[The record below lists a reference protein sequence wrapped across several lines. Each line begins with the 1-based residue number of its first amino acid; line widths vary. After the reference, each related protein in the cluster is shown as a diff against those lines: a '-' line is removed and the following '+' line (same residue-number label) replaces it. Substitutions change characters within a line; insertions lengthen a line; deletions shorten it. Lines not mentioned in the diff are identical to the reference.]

1 MKGSS
6 PGVLLRDAYPPV
18 LDAPD
23 ALWCSRAGS
32 IALVR
37 LGAAAVAA
45 FGDWLVL
52 GVIGTDPCELF
63 DVMDTAPREL
73 TVALVGARLVVM
85 ASFIALIVPLTSC
98 WVGFAGE
105 VLLAVGVLADAGLPL
120 AVLPSAVA
128 MMVCCVL
135 VPVLHVVDMRRY
147 AAVGRGVTGF
157 LLTPDERRAGCG
169 RTRMLSGSFL
179 SGVALV
185 VLAVLGFSAA
195 VVVGF
200 AEGRP
205 VLPGSFPVGPFL
217 TIVAGV
223 FAARW
228 WSGVVARRAVDGLC
242 SRPVEVHL
250 VEWQLV
256 GRWVLLVRPGSDRS
270 IAEVVE
276 PVLVNGPRTGP
287 DGKETRPCPEGRQ
300 GVYVFGVLRP
310 GGVIGLRGG
319 DGRAWTARLGPA
331 RPPRASLD
339 LDDDVLCGAPQSFW
353 DAPPVGPG
361 ESPAGAD
368 AGELL
373 AGADADVLD
382 ASSGAAPSGEDTGH
396 GDGRREASA
405 GPASGPATAPGSGPT
420 GQDGPDPRG

>member
-169 RTRMLSGSFL
+169 RAKALSGSSL
-179 SGVALV
+179 PEIVLTP
-185 VLAVLGFSAA
+185 LAVLGFCAA
-195 VVVGF
+195 GMIVGF
-200 AEGRP
+200 DEEQSMPNAFFSA
-205 VLPGSFPVGPFL
+205 GS
-217 TIVAGV
+217 
-223 FAARW
+223 
-228 WSGVVARRAVDGLC
+228 
-242 SRPVEVHL
+242 
-250 VEWQLV
+250 
-256 GRWVLLVRPGSDRS
+256 
-270 IAEVVE
+270 
-276 PVLVNGPRTGP
+276 
-287 DGKETRPCPEGRQ
+287 
-300 GVYVFGVLRP
+300 
-310 GGVIGLRGG
+310 
-319 DGRAWTARLGPA
+319 
-331 RPPRASLD
+331 SL
-339 LDDDVLCGAPQSFW
+339 Q
-353 DAPPVGPG
+353 
-361 ESPAGAD
+361 
-368 AGELL
+368 
-373 AGADADVLD
+373 
-382 ASSGAAPSGEDTGH
+382 ASS
-396 GDGRREASA
+396 
-405 GPASGPATAPGSGPT
+405 
-420 GQDGPDPRG
+420 

>member
-1 MKGSS
+1 M
-6 PGVLLRDAYPPV
+6 LLRDAYPPV

-45 FGDWLVL
+45 LGDWLVL

-105 VLLAVGVLADAGLPL
+105 VLLAVGILAGARPPL
-120 AVLPSAVA
+120 TVLPAAVIVMA
-128 MMVCCVL
+128 ACCVL

-169 RTRMLSGSFL
+169 RAKALSGSSL
-179 SGVALV
+179 PEIVLTP
-185 VLAVLGFSAA
+185 LAVLGFCAA
-195 VVVGF
+195 GMIVGF
-200 AEGRP
+200 DEEQSMPNAFFSAGFVMT
-205 VLPGSFPVGPFL
+205 VLM
-217 TIVAGV
+217 GV

-287 DGKETRPCPEGRQ
+287 DGKEARPCPEGRQ

-310 GGVIGLRGG
+310 G
-319 DGRAWTARLGPA
+319 
-331 RPPRASLD
+331 ASS
-339 LDDDVLCGAPQSFW
+339 VCVVVTG
-353 DAPPVGPG
+353 GPG
-361 ESPAGAD
+361 RRVWGLPGRPGRPWIWMTTFCVVRRS
-368 AGELL
+368 
-373 AGADADVLD
+373 
-382 ASSGAAPSGEDTGH
+382 PSGTPH
-396 GDGRREASA
+396 PSAPVNHPPALTLVNCLPVRMPMSSMPRRVLLRRARIRV
-405 GPASGPATAPGSGPT
+405 T
-420 GQDGPDPRG
+420 

>member
-1 MKGSS
+1 M
-6 PGVLLRDAYPPV
+6 
-18 LDAPD
+18 
-23 ALWCSRAGS
+23 
-32 IALVR
+32 LVR
-37 LGAAAVAA
+37 LGAVAVAVL
-45 FGDWLVL
+45 GDWLVL

-105 VLLAVGVLADAGLPL
+105 VLLAVGVLAGARPPL
-120 AVLPSAVA
+120 TVLPAAVIVMA
-128 MMVCCVL
+128 ACCVL

-169 RTRMLSGSFL
+169 RAKALSGSSL
-179 SGVALV
+179 PEIVLTP
-185 VLAVLGFSAA
+185 LAVLGFCAA
-195 VVVGF
+195 GMIVGF
-200 AEGRP
+200 DEEQSMPNAFFSAGFVMT
-205 VLPGSFPVGPFL
+205 VLM
-217 TIVAGV
+217 GV

-310 GGVIGLRGG
+310 GGVIGLRGD